1 MFEGS
6 QVSVRIIEGIQIYG
20 KKDAITEMEKIGPKG
35 EGKKK
40 PWNRRAILYLKNS
53 GDPLQG

>member
-40 PWNRRAILYLKNS
+40 NHGIDGRFCI
-53 GDPLQG
+53 